1 MNARSLTNALD
12 RLAPPEQFAH
22 DWSDVLSRAGVETA
36 HPSRPGWRKRK
47 WVLAA
52 AIVGAVVVP
61 VAAAA
66 VAAANDWWFF
76 SSHGPQPLTEPVV
89 VKTGV
94 WDGKRWQLV
103 AFRATDFGPRPSPE
117 GFSAIC
123 TAVMPYSSPPSASTG
138 GALGCGGF
146 SVMPTGSPGGPRGIN
161 YASAQSAE
169 LPHWAAGPVVDSA
182 AEVAL
187 YFRDG
192 RVLRIPTFAAPESL
206 GHVRF
211 YATQIPEGPGPDSEP
226 VKVVGIDNG
235 GDVVACA
242 PLDPASTSC

>member
-1 MNARSLTNALD
+1 MNARSLTDALD
-12 RLAPPEQFAH
+12 RLAPPQQFVH

-36 HPSRPGWRKRK
+36 HRSGPGRRKRK
-47 WVLAA
+47 WLLAA
-52 AIVGAVVVP
+52 AIVAAVVVP
-61 VAAAA
+61 VAAAT
-66 VAAANDWWFF
+66 VAARSDWWFF

-103 AFRATDFGPRPSPE
+103 AFRAAEDRFADPSTKE
-117 GFSAIC
+117 IC
-123 TAVMPYSSPPSASTG
+123 VAVMPYSSPPSAGTG

-146 SVMPTGSPGGPRGIN
+146 SVAPPGSPGGLRGIN
-161 YASAQSAE
+161 YGSSQSAE

-192 RVLRIPTFAAPESL
+192 HVLRIPTFTAPESL
-206 GHVRF
+206 GVRF
-211 YATQIPEGPGPDSEP
+211 YATQIPDGPGPDSEP
-226 VKVVGIDNG
+226 VKVVGLDNG
-235 GDVVACA
+235 GNVVACA
-242 PLDPASTSC
+242 PLGPASTSC

>member
-1 MNARSLTNALD
+1 
-12 RLAPPEQFAH
+12 
-22 DWSDVLSRAGVETA
+22 VGAG
-36 HPSRPGWRKRK
+36 RR
-47 WVLAA
+47 
-52 AIVGAVVVP
+52 IVAAVVVP
-61 VAAAA
+61 VAAAT
-66 VAAANDWWFF
+66 VAATNDWWFF
-76 SSHGPQPLTEPVV
+76 GSHGPQPLTEPIV

-103 AFRATDFGPRPSPE
+103 VFRAADDRYADPRMKE
-117 GFSAIC
+117 IC
-123 TAVMPYSSPPSASTG
+123 VAVMPYSSPPSASTG

-146 SVMPTGSPGGPRGIN
+146 SVRPPGSPGGPRGIN
-161 YASAQSAE
+161 YVSSQSAE

-211 YATQIPEGPGPDSEP
+211 YATQIPEGPGPNSEP
-226 VKVVGIDNG
+226 VKVVGVDNG
-235 GDVVACA
+235 GDVVACESY
-242 PLDPASTSC
+242 DPASTSC